1 MIVNLFKRIFLFL
14 FVKDYIKKAASDKWV
29 FISYLSEPFY
39 KKLDETYLNRHQN
52 RRESIIIAD
61 CFHQLGF
68 NVHVSRFDKPLI
80 FRRRKYDVV
89 FGLEPNFEKI
99 SQANHD
105 AIKIYYATGAYW
117 EFQNK
122 QIVTRTAQASQR
134 FNYPFIR
141 HRMVA
146 PHQSAIIADHIIQI
160 GTPNTIKSYPKEI
173 RHKIHIIR
181 QSITIANDLYQIKTE
196 GSTNKKNFLWFGSG
210 GSILKGLDLLL
221 IIFEKYEEFTLHIV
235 GKMDDDFHSMYSGRK
250 ENGNIKYHGYMEITD
265 PCLMSIVNECAFVIF
280 PSASE
285 GMPGS
290 LLNMMYLGLI
300 PITTSICA
308 SPEMYK
314 LGAIVDLDL
323 DSIEGG
329 MLRLNQL
336 SDAELIDLSIQNRKY
351 VLENFSLEIFRSDFC
366 NALST
371 IFVNQKF
378 KDRK

>member
-1 MIVNLFKRIFLFL
+1 MIVNLFKKIFLFL
-14 FVKDYIKKAASDKWV
+14 FVKDYIKKTASDKWV

-39 KKLDETYLNRHQN
+39 KNLDETYLNRHQN

-61 CFHQLGF
+61 CFHQFGF
-68 NVHVSRFDKPLI
+68 NVHVRRFDKPLI

-99 SQANHD
+99 SQVNPH

-117 EFQNK
+117 QFQNK

-134 FNYPFIR
+134 FNYPFSR
-141 HRMVA
+141 HRMVV
-146 PHQSAIIADHIIQI
+146 PHQSAVIADHIMQI
-160 GTPNTIKSYPKEI
+160 GIPNTIKTYPNEI
-173 RHKIHIIR
+173 RHKIHILR
-181 QSITIANDLYQIKTE
+181 QSITIPQDLYQIKSE
-196 GSTNKKNFLWFGSG
+196 RNINKRNFLWFGSG

-221 IIFEKYEEFTLHIV
+221 TIFEKYDDFTLHIV
-235 GKMDDDFHSMYSGRK
+235 GKMDDDFQSMYKERK
-250 ENGNIKYHGYMEITD
+250 ERENIKYHGYLEITD
-265 PCLMSIVNECAFVIF
+265 PCLMDIVNECAFVIF

-323 DSIEGG
+323 DSIEEG
-329 MLRLNQL
+329 MLSLNQL

-351 VLENFSLEIFRSDFC
+351 VHENFNLEIFRSDFC

-378 KDRK
+378 KDKK